1 MNSTALARSTRLQ
14 LTRTLGK
21 AMSAAIAAWAD
32 ATTDASS
39 RRRRD
44 LLRDKVRALADFFEF
59 VGVPAG
65 QVGPIDVKDWQAE
78 LEQRQLAPSTVYG
91 MISRLSSFYTWAAKD
106 PRMAEQ
112 LPHNPVDLARPKA
125 PKAYQSDSTKA
136 LDDGQ
141 VLALLAEVRARAEGG
156 DLVGKRDYALLL
168 HYLLTGRRR
177 AEVLGLRWGD
187 LRMNGVMVATYRV
200 KGGELDTRIVRDPTI
215 RAAMVDYLAAAG
227 RLEGMTEETPIWTRH
242 DRAGKPG
249 GELSSHAF
257 VKNLKRYAQDA
268 GVGELHL
275 HQLRHTFARMAGDES
290 GSLGAVQE
298 ALGHKSQV
306 TTRVYLQRVG
316 VKSDKFS
323 SALAERLGVP

>member
-1 MNSTALARSTRLQ
+1 MSSTPLARSTRLQ
-14 LTRTLGK
+14 LTRTFGK

-39 RRRRD
+39 RRRKD

-59 VGVPAG
+59 VGTGPD
-65 QVGPIDVKDWQAE
+65 QVTSIDVKEWQLE
-78 LEQRQLAPSTVYG
+78 LEQRQLSPSTVYG
-91 MISRLSSFYTWAAKD
+91 MISRISSFYTWAAKD

-112 LPHNPVDLARPKA
+112 LPRNPVELARPKA
-125 PKAYQSDSTKA
+125 PKSYQSESTKA

-141 VLALLAEVRARAEGG
+141 VLALLAEVRARADSGSI
-156 DLVGKRDYALLL
+156 VGKRDYALLL

-187 LRMNGVMVATYRV
+187 LKTNGVMVVTYRV

-215 RAAMVDYLAAAG
+215 RAAMLDYLEASG
-227 RLEGMTEETPIWTRH
+227 RLEGMEDDTPIWTRH

-268 GVGELHL
+268 GIGELHL

-290 GSLGAVQE
+290 GSVGAVQE
-298 ALGHKSQV
+298 ALGHKSQA

-316 VKSDKFS
+316 VKGDKFS
-323 SALAERLGVP
+323 SALAERLGVA

>member
-1 MNSTALARSTRLQ
+1 MTSTALARSTRLQ

-39 RRRRD
+39 RRRKD

-59 VGVPAG
+59 ARKPAG
-65 QVGPIDVKDWQAE
+65 RVTPIDVKEWQAE
-78 LEQRQLAPSTVYG
+78 LEQRERSPSTVYG

-112 LPHNPVDLARPKA
+112 LPHNPVELARPKA
-125 PKAYQSDSTKA
+125 PKSYQSDSTKA
-136 LDDGQ
+136 LDDEQ
-141 VLALLAEVRARAEGG
+141 VLALLATVRARADSG
-156 DLVGKRDYALLL
+156 DLVGKRDFALLL

-177 AEVLGLRWGD
+177 AEVLELRWGD
-187 LRMNGVMVATYRV
+187 LKTNGVMVVTYRV

-215 RAAMVDYLAAAG
+215 RTAMIDYLEASG
-227 RLEGMTEETPIWTRH
+227 RLEGMQDHTPIWTRH
-242 DRAGKPG
+242 DRAGTPG
-249 GELSSHAF
+249 EELSSHAF
-257 VKNLKRYAQDA
+257 VKNLKRYARAA
-268 GVGELHL
+268 GIGELHL

-290 GSLGAVQE
+290 GSIGAVQE
-298 ALGHKSQV
+298 ALGHKSQA

-316 VKSDKFS
+316 VKGDKFS
-323 SALAERLGVP
+323 SALAERLGVA

>member
-1 MNSTALARSTRLQ
+1 MTSTALARSTRLQ
-14 LTRTLGK
+14 LTGSLGT

-39 RRRRD
+39 RRRAD
-44 LLRDKVRALADFFEF
+44 LLRDKVRALAEFFEF
-59 VGVPAG
+59 VGMPPG
-65 QVGPIDVKDWQAE
+65 QVTPIDVKEWQAE
-78 LEQRQLAPSTVYG
+78 LEQRGLAPATVYG
-91 MISRLSSFYTWAAKD
+91 MISRISSFYTWAAKD
-106 PRMAEQ
+106 HRMAEQ
-112 LPHNPVDLARPKA
+112 LPHNPVELARPKA
-125 PKAYQSDSTKA
+125 PKSYQSESTKA

-141 VLALLAEVRARAEGG
+141 VVALLAEVRARAEGG
-156 DLVGKRDYALLL
+156 SIVGKRDYALLL

-177 AEVLGLRWGD
+177 AEVLELRWSD
-187 LRMNGVMVATYRV
+187 LKMNGVMVATYRV

-215 RAAMVDYLAAAG
+215 RAAMIDYLEASG

-249 GELSSHAF
+249 GALSSHAF

-268 GVGELHL
+268 GIGELHL

-290 GSLGAVQE
+290 GSVGAVQE
-298 ALGHKSQV
+298 ALGHKSQA

-316 VKSDKFS
+316 VKGDKFS
-323 SALAERLGVP
+323 SALAERLGVV